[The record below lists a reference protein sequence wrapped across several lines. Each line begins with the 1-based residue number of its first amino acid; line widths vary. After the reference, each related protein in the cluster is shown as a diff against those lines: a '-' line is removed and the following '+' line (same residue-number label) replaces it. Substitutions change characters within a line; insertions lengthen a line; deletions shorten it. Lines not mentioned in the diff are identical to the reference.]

1 MSPHQQAR
9 LLLELYKQQMAYFHE
24 TRRLEFQANI
34 ALWTAIFAVG
44 YALAGKV
51 QPSLVISTGFVIGT
65 VFISLVWSV
74 FLKKTKNFDKNLF
87 AAYRSEVERLLGY
100 VPPESKKPFIPWD
113 VWWLFYVIATLVFS
127 IGVMRLLNAIP
138 LKM

>member
-9 LLLELYKQQMAYFHE
+9 LFLELYKQQMAYFHE
-24 TRRLEFQANI
+24 TRRLELQVNI

-51 QPSLVISTGFVIGT
+51 KPSPVMSTGFIIGT
-65 VFISLVWSV
+65 VLLSLVWSL
-74 FLKKTKNFDKNLF
+74 FLKKTKKFDKNLF

-100 VPPESKKPFIPWD
+100 LPPESKKPIIPWD
-113 VWWLFYVIATLVFS
+113 VWWLFYVIATLIFS
-127 IGVMRLLNAIP
+127 LGVMLILNKIP